1 MFVKELEITLENG
14 MKISGELDLPE
25 RQGQWKT
32 IILFHGSGPSDRHAT
47 VESMG
52 GIVSRNFDLLSE
64 GFVKARYAVF
74 RYDKRENYD
83 IEIIIRDAREV
94 TRFVSG
100 LSEVEGILF
109 YGWSEGVRVCT
120 TLVSDFPN
128 AQALILQSGIAEGW
142 SSYFSYILREL
153 TVEKLKE
160 LDNNSDSILEIS
172 DFLNCIPDSTS
183 ISFSLYLLIL
193 GTDKEGN
200 MKFNEELDPEGNAL
214 KYPERIALI
223 YENEKVSYKM
233 LRLYAL
239 RAANYMWQ
247 RGVRRNDKIVVIL
260 PRGIGQVAALLG
272 ILAIGAA
279 YVPIAMKQPLGR
291 RKKII
296 ENVKPALVLQDEAFL
311 EENPWTGCIENN
323 SKDTA
328 YIIYTS
334 GSSGEPKGV
343 EMSHV
348 AAMNTIEEILHMWNI
363 GAEDSVLNIS
373 AFDFDLS
380 VFDIF
385 GLLTV
390 GGTIV
395 LIDEDDFRDPEV
407 WKNLIEI
414 YGITIWN
421 SAPALLDMFLI
432 MGENNHFGKLRLALV
447 SGDWIPLY
455 LPEKWYKVTSANS
468 QFVALGGATEGGIWS
483 NYYCVSKVDRLWNSI
498 PYGQALPKQKYRITD
513 ENFVECGVDIPG
525 ELQIGGGSLAKGYI
539 NDEELTMK
547 KFITDVKGE
556 RWYRTGDRG
565 RRWADGTI
573 EFLGRMDTQVKIR
586 GHRIELGEIES
597 VLKSISRIK
606 EAVVVA
612 QGDKYHKELVAF
624 YLGEYIAESE
634 IEDYLKIH
642 LPEYSIPNSINRL
655 ENFPLN
661 ANGKVDRRRL
671 AEYQKTDS
679 VEIMSDK
686 VLNIVLMIWEELLKN
701 KVADLDENLFKIGAD
716 SLLAA
721 RFVAAI
727 NARCGIEVRMKE
739 VFMNPSI
746 NALTKLVDKRKN
758 TDIAEFVEE
767 GEI

>member
-1 MFVKELEITLENG
+1 MMNNREPFNKMETLH
-14 MKISGELDLPE
+14 GE
-25 RQGQWKT
+25 
-32 IILFHGSGPSDRHAT
+32 
-47 VESMG
+47 
-52 GIVSRNFDLLSE
+52 
-64 GFVKARYAVF
+64 
-74 RYDKRENYD
+74 
-83 IEIIIRDAREV
+83 
-94 TRFVSG
+94 
-100 LSEVEGILF
+100 F
-109 YGWSEGVRVCT
+109 YE
-120 TLVSDFPN
+120 
-128 AQALILQSGIAEGW
+128 
-142 SSYFSYILREL
+142 
-153 TVEKLKE
+153 
-160 LDNNSDSILEIS
+160 
-172 DFLNCIPDSTS
+172 
-183 ISFSLYLLIL
+183 
-193 GTDKEGN
+193 
-200 MKFNEELDPEGNAL
+200 NAL

-247 RGVRRNDKIVVIL
+247 RGVRKNDRVVVIL

-279 YVPIAMKQPLGR
+279 YVPIAIKQPSAR
-291 RKKII
+291 REKII
-296 ENVKPALVLQDEAFL
+296 ENVKPAFVLQDETFL
-311 EENPWTGCIENN
+311 EETPWSGCIENN
-323 SKDTA
+323 PKDTA

-343 EMSHV
+343 EMSH
-348 AAMNTIEEILHMWNI
+348 AAATNTIEEILRIWNI
-363 GAEDSVLNIS
+363 GVEDSVLSIS

-385 GLLTV
+385 GLLAA
-390 GGTIV
+390 GGTVI
-395 LIDEDDFRDPEV
+395 LINEDDFRDPEV
-407 WKNLIEI
+407 WEKLIKI

-432 MGENNHFGKLRLALV
+432 MRKNNHFDKLRLALV
-447 SGDWIPLY
+447 SGDWVPLY
-455 LPEKWYKVTSANS
+455 LPEKWYKVTSINS

-483 NYYCVSKVDRLWNSI
+483 NYYCVSKIDKSWNSI
-498 PYGQALPKQKYRITD
+498 PYGQALPKQKYRIMD
-513 ENFVECGVDIPG
+513 ENFVECGVNIPG

-565 RRWADGTI
+565 MRWADGTI

-597 VLKSISRIK
+597 VLKSFLGIK

-624 YLGEYIAESE
+624 YLGEYIAENE
-634 IEDYLKIH
+634 IEGYLKLH
-642 LPEYSIPNSINRL
+642 LPEYSIPNSIIRL

-661 ANGKVDRRRL
+661 ANGKVDRKSL
-671 AEYQKTDS
+671 AEYKKIDS
-679 VEIMSDK
+679 VEIIPDK
-686 VLNIVLMIWEELLKN
+686 ALNIVLTIWEELLGN
-701 KVADLDENLFKIGAD
+701 KVIDLDENLFKMGAD

-721 RFVAAI
+721 RFVGAM
-727 NARCGIEVRMKE
+727 NTRCGIEVHMKE

-746 NALTKLVDKRKN
+746 NALTKLVDTRKK
-758 TDIAEFVEE
+758 TGITELVEE

>member
-1 MFVKELEITLENG
+1 MYMMNDREFSNRKETLH
-14 MKISGELDLPE
+14 GE
-25 RQGQWKT
+25 
-32 IILFHGSGPSDRHAT
+32 
-47 VESMG
+47 
-52 GIVSRNFDLLSE
+52 
-64 GFVKARYAVF
+64 
-74 RYDKRENYD
+74 
-83 IEIIIRDAREV
+83 
-94 TRFVSG
+94 
-100 LSEVEGILF
+100 F
-109 YGWSEGVRVCT
+109 YE
-120 TLVSDFPN
+120 
-128 AQALILQSGIAEGW
+128 
-142 SSYFSYILREL
+142 
-153 TVEKLKE
+153 
-160 LDNNSDSILEIS
+160 
-172 DFLNCIPDSTS
+172 
-183 ISFSLYLLIL
+183 
-193 GTDKEGN
+193 
-200 MKFNEELDPEGNAL
+200 NAL

-247 RGVRRNDKIVVIL
+247 R
-260 PRGIGQVAALLG
+260 
-272 ILAIGAA
+272 
-279 YVPIAMKQPLGR
+279 
-291 RKKII
+291 
-296 ENVKPALVLQDEAFL
+296 
-311 EENPWTGCIENN
+311 
-323 SKDTA
+323 
-328 YIIYTS
+328 
-334 GSSGEPKGV
+334 
-343 EMSHV
+343 
-348 AAMNTIEEILHMWNI
+348 
-363 GAEDSVLNIS
+363 
-373 AFDFDLS
+373 
-380 VFDIF
+380 
-385 GLLTV
+385 
-390 GGTIV
+390 
-395 LIDEDDFRDPEV
+395 
-407 WKNLIEI
+407 
-414 YGITIWN
+414 
-421 SAPALLDMFLI
+421 
-432 MGENNHFGKLRLALV
+432 
-447 SGDWIPLY
+447 
-455 LPEKWYKVTSANS
+455 
-468 QFVALGGATEGGIWS
+468 
-483 NYYCVSKVDRLWNSI
+483 
-498 PYGQALPKQKYRITD
+498 
-513 ENFVECGVDIPG
+513 
-525 ELQIGGGSLAKGYI
+525 
-539 NDEELTMK
+539 
-547 KFITDVKGE
+547 
-556 RWYRTGDRG
+556 
-565 RRWADGTI
+565 
-573 EFLGRMDTQVKIR
+573 VKIR